1 MTIPEQGS
9 ARFSVIALA
18 GGSLEADFRRAGYSV
33 PNKAYL
39 PIGGELMIVRVLQA
53 LRAARAVKEIRCV
66 TQPEALSVAPQIEGL
81 CDAVIPPGADL
92 IGSVIAGLTN
102 LPNEE
107 RVLVAATDMPLL
119 TSEAVDG
126 FAALAA
132 STPCDVGYGFVER
145 NIHNRKYGDVRH
157 TWVKLREGTFCG
169 SGLSVLRVGAAKQ
182 IQDALRRFT
191 DARKSPAKM
200 ASLFSPDLVLRM
212 LFGRVSVAELEQRAH
227 RLTGLVCRGLLCPYP
242 EVAVNVDRASDL
254 RQIKRLIQAQTL
266 M

>member
-1 MTIPEQGS
+1 MGS
-9 ARFSVIALA
+9 ESFGPLPSVRFAVIALA
-18 GGSLEADFRRAGYSV
+18 GGSLEADFREAGYAV

-53 LRAARAVKEIRCV
+53 LKSAAAVKQIRCV
-66 TQPEALSVAPQIEGL
+66 TQREALASRPQIAQL

-92 IGSVIAGLTN
+92 IASVLAGLEGLGN
-102 LPNEE
+102 DE

-119 TSEAVDG
+119 TSKAVDA
-126 FAALAA
+126 FADLA
-132 STPCDVGYGFVER
+132 SITPCDVGYGFVER
-145 NIHNRKYGDVRH
+145 TIHDSKYAGVRH
-157 TWVKLREGTFCG
+157 TWVRLREGTFCG

-200 ASLFSPDLVLRM
+200 ASLFSFGLVARLLM
-212 LFGRVSVAELEQRAH
+212 GQLTVTELEQHANK
-227 RLTGLVCRGLLCPYP
+227 LTGLTCRGLLCPYP

-254 RQIKRLIQAQTL
+254 RQIERLI
-266 M
+266 